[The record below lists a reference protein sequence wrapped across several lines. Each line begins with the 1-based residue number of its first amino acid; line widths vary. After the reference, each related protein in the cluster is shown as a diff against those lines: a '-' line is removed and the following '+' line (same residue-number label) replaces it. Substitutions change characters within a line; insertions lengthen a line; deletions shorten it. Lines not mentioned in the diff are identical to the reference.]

1 MTCVEDKKL
10 SHGLVGDKNLTFCSV
25 PWHLVYPVP
34 GTVFKSNTLLKLS
47 CLVLY
52 FLEKKKGKFNFS
64 NGTQMLYGPMVLE
77 LHTRFVAV
85 INSRTY
91 TILISTINFT
101 SENLD

>member
-34 GTVFKSNTLLKLS
+34 GTVFKSN
-47 CLVLY
+47 
-52 FLEKKKGKFNFS
+52 GKFNFS
-64 NGTQMLYGPMVLE
+64 NGTQMLHGPMVLE

-85 INSRTY
+85 INSRTS
-91 TILISTINFT
+91 ILHRKI
-101 SENLD
+101 